1 MATNTLIQ
9 KLFASDESGVGE
21 DSVKVSNRQE
31 LETFFASESISDGDL
46 VCLDISKSSDGD
58 KMSYVKKLKTDAG
71 LTAVAIGIADQT
83 ISSDQV
89 GDLIR
94 VVIKGFKADAN
105 IATGAAIGER
115 FVGTSTAGRGDVL
128 ANSSTLPALGYVV
141 TTASANA
148 ADVIVLKQF

>member
-71 LTAVAIGIADQT
+71 VTAVSIGIADQ
-83 ISSDQV
+83 DADE
-89 GDLIR
+89 GALIR

>member
-1 MATNTLIQ
+1 MATSTLIQ

-31 LETFFASESISDGDL
+31 TEIFFTSEAISDGDL
-46 VCLDISKSSDGD
+46 VCLDISKTSDGD

-71 LTAVAIGIADQT
+71 LTAVAIGIADQDAA
-83 ISSDQV
+83 SGAQC
-89 GDLIR
+89 R

-105 IATGAAIGER
+105 IATGAGVGER
-115 FVGTSTAGRGDVL
+115 FIGTSTAGRGDVL
-128 ANSSTLPALGYVV
+128 ANTSTIPALGYVV
-141 TTASANA
+141 TLAADNT